1 MTGGGSGGNFQCP
14 LQSAERYFVD
24 AFETVVSE
32 ILWREGYWIQTSL
45 KVGLTKDDKL
55 AISRPSSP
63 RWEIDVVGYSGK
75 RNELLIVECKSYLD
89 SVGVQYRAF
98 DGTDLKAASRFK
110 LFNDG
115 GLRDVVIA
123 RLRQQLI
130 ELSLI
135 REDPVVK
142 LALVCGKIVRE
153 KDRKLLKQH
162 FEKNGWLL
170 WDDAWLREKLT
181 GMSKG
186 GYENSSVAVVAKL
199 LLRT

>member
-1 MTGGGSGGNFQCP
+1 M
-14 LQSAERYFVD
+14 D